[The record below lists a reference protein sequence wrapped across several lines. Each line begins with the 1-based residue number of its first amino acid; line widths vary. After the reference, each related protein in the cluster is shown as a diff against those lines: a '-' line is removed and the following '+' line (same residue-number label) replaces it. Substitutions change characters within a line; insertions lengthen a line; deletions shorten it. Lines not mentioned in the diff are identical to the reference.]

1 MAHGPQNIH
10 HLETNLVSHSTSG
23 IFYVGPM
30 DDTLMDSLRLYSN
43 YVCVHFSR
51 ENIYT
56 FQQIQKGVYIFPEC

>member
-1 MAHGPQNIH
+1 
-10 HLETNLVSHSTSG
+10 
-23 IFYVGPM
+23 M